1 MFTDIIEALGTAFGQ
16 VTTLLTEVLGDA
28 FGAIEGL
35 SSGIFGGEGAEGGDA
50 A

>member
-28 FGAIEGL
+28 FTAVAQL
-35 SSGIFGGEGAEGGDA
+35 SSGIFGGEGAE
-50 A
+50 